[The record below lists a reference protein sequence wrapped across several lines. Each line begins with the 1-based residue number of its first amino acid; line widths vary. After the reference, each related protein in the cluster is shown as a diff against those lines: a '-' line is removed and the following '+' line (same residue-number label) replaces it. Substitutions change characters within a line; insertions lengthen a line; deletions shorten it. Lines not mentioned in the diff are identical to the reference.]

1 MSDRYLAGVD
11 IETSG
16 AKASIFDF
24 KGNMVGGAYKG
35 YAANTPN
42 PTGEGI
48 FKDFQEGVSAMVSVH
63 EEFRPGMENVKI
75 YDDLYHTYCLAYEG
89 MFEKGVF
96 HSIAKMQEQS

>member
-35 YAANTPN
+35 YCCEYPKPN
-42 PTGEGI
+42 G
-48 FKDFQEGVSAMVSVH
+48 
-63 EEFRPGMENVKI
+63 
-75 YDDLYHTYCLAYEG
+75 
-89 MFEKGVF
+89 
-96 HSIAKMQEQS
+96 

>member
-1 MSDRYLAGVD
+1 VALTKD
-11 IETSG
+11 I
-16 AKASIFDF
+16 
-24 KGNMVGGAYKG
+24 
-35 YAANTPN
+35 AANTPN

-89 MFEKGVF
+89 MSEKGVF